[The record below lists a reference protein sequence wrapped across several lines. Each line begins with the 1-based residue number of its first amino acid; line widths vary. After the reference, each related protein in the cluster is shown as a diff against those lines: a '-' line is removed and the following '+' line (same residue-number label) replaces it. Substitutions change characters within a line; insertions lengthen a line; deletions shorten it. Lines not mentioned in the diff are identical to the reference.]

1 MFYTIVGALFRT
13 FPVLLSLGVI
23 GRLCFTVQHTV
34 TAIPSAYETWQ
45 NKAETLTPTLKKHE
59 KTVGDH
65 KNTYYCRLG
74 YKCLIQ
80 VYSIDKRFYCR
91 YLLRI
96 CLKKPKHSHLLCQP
110 ISKPTIQIRG
120 THRHNIHQGSL
131 HFIHGISPTLQKETL
146 SNLGLQCDVEI
157 LSR

>member
-96 CLKKPKHSHLLCQP
+96 FLKKPNILTCCDSPSPNEQYRHVVPITITYRNAACASSTGSPQLCQ
-110 ISKPTIQIRG
+110 KK
-120 THRHNIHQGSL
+120 H
-131 HFIHGISPTLQKETL
+131 TL
-146 SNLGLQCDVEI
+146 I
-157 LSR
+157 